1 MMINTSYMTKLTERL
16 GFPQE
21 AIACLR
27 EADARINDCTEA
39 RLAMEDALWTFAAA
53 DYRYDGMDLRHR
65 RIGELAGISEY
76 TAAMLF
82 LLYSCKELEVR
93 YAARKHP
100 ESLFLE
106 TMADLRFKLLECKQ
120 VKGVWGTFVG
130 SWYPGFFCMNR
141 FALGRFQYEKVSFRH
156 DCYGVNGHYVYKGDV
171 ALNFH
176 IPSSGV
182 PLTKE
187 VRYDSYRRARE
198 FFFPDAAGPVPIVC
212 SSWLLYPGYE
222 DYIPEHLNLKAFRHD
237 FTILAASDS
246 EEFGNAWRVFGADAD
261 KPIDQLPRDT
271 AQRRLFAEY
280 CAAGKPHGHGQ
291 GVFLFDGE
299 KIIR

>member
-1 MMINTSYMTKLTERL
+1 MIIDTSYMTKLTERL
-16 GFPQE
+16 GFP
-21 AIACLR
+21 R
-27 EADARINDCTEA
+27 EATVFLTEAAAIVNANAEA
-39 RLAMEDALWTFAAA
+39 RLSMEEALWAFVTS
-53 DYRYDGMDLRHR
+53 DYRFDGMELRHR

-82 LLYSCKELEVR
+82 LLYSCKELEVQ
-93 YAARKHP
+93 YAVRKRP

-120 VKGVWGTFVG
+120 VKGVWGTFVAG
-130 SWYPGFFCMNR
+130 WYPGFFCMNR
-141 FALGRFQYEKVSFRH
+141 FALGRFQYEKVHFRH
-156 DCYGVNGHYVYKGDV
+156 DCYGVNGHYVKKGDIC
-171 ALNFH
+171 LNFH

-198 FFFPDAAGPVPIVC
+198 FFFPDVTGPVPIVC

-222 DYIPEHLNLKAFRHD
+222 SYIPDHLNLKAFRHD
-237 FTILAASDS
+237 FTILSCDDS
-246 EEFGNAWRVFGADAD
+246 ENFSNAWRVFGADAD
-261 KPIDQLPRDT
+261 KPIDQLPKDT
-271 AQRRLFAEY
+271 SQRRLFADY
-280 CAAGKPHGHGQ
+280 MAAGLPHGHGS